1 MARDIAT
8 IKKDRLR
15 YTKNTLSATLTYL
28 AIIFNVLYF
37 VNIYQSDVYNYYYT
51 ATIGCSVICNLLF
64 LLTAFL
70 SSEGVKNYKIGYAYV
85 LLFLG
90 VVQIARIFGIPS
102 MAHAAIV
109 TTVDGIEVQ
118 VMDDKQFLL
127 LVIFLVLSSTACF
140 VAGINGVI
148 KTCVLEKY
156 KKDNGFE

>member
-15 YTKNTLSATLTYL
+15 YTKNSMSATLTYL
-28 AIIFNVLYF
+28 AILFDVFYF

-64 LLTAFL
+64 LLAAFL
-70 SSEGVKNYKIGYAYV
+70 SSEGVKNYKISYAYV

-90 VVQIARIFGIPS
+90 AVQIARIFGIPS
-102 MAHAAIV
+102 MAHEAVVVVEGA
-109 TTVDGIEVQ
+109 EVQ

-127 LVIFLVLSSTACF
+127 LIIFLVASSASCF